1 MKKAYED
8 YLQLKPYQFVSWL
21 SQQFDIDTPYTFTT
35 EDDINRGLEVLSVY
49 AQNISFL
56 EDMQS
61 FCKLYCRELK
71 RLGPAT
77 KSSYEDMV
85 DRGAAIDN
93 KISGLKVLYQALNK
107 NITLISDQLKRLRN
121 IPSAILVRT
130 GSGKTL
136 ATRTENTDARKRL
149 QKQPLFLG
157 HKK

>member
-71 RLGPAT
+71 RLGHGNQ
-77 KSSYEDMV
+77 KFL
-85 DRGAAIDN
+85 RGY
-93 KISGLKVLYQALNK
+93 G
-107 NITLISDQLKRLRN
+107 
-121 IPSAILVRT
+121 
-130 GSGKTL
+130 
-136 ATRTENTDARKRL
+136 
-149 QKQPLFLG
+149 
-157 HKK
+157 